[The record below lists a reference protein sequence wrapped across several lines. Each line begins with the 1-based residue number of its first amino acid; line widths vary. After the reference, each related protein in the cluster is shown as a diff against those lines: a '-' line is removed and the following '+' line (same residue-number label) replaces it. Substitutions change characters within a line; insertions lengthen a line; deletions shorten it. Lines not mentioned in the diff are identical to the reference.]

1 MKTHSSVAHQRAVR
15 DYYTLVTTLLVLV
28 AFGAIMVVSA
38 SSIQAVKD
46 YGFAWGY
53 AIRHF
58 AAIAI
63 GLLCAYVLLK
73 RSLKQIR
80 LLSPVF
86 IVITLVLLIAVLII
100 GDTVAGQRNWISL
113 PLGFSLQPS
122 EFAKLA
128 LVLWAASAI
137 AANAHRE
144 QAEQKAILSTTILG
158 SIIIGLVLLER
169 DMGTP
174 IILGSILLA
183 IYFAH
188 GVSLRRIFLFVVVA
202 ASAVV
207 LYSFSGSDYRVNR
220 FQAWLAP
227 EDHPISLGWQFLR
240 GQLAL
245 AQGGLMGR
253 GLGQSHEKWG
263 NLPAPHTD
271 FILAIIG
278 EELGLIGTMIVLGAL
293 LFLTLTILTIAIR
306 SNDMFSQMV
315 AYGIAMWF
323 GIQTF
328 VNVGAIVQFLPIT
341 GVPLPFISYG
351 GSAMIVNLMAAGVV
365 VAIAKQNIRETE

>member
-1 MKTHSSVAHQRAVR
+1 MKTQTHRANQRAIR
-15 DYYTLVTTLLVLV
+15 DYYTLVTTLLVLL

-38 SSIQAVKD
+38 SSIQSVKD

-53 AIRHF
+53 AVRHF
-58 AAIAI
+58 AAIAV
-63 GLLCAYVLLK
+63 GLLCIYALLT

-80 LLSPVF
+80 RLSPLF
-86 IVITLVLLIAVLII
+86 IVITFVLLVAVLII
-100 GDTVAGQRNWISL
+100 GDTVAGQKNWISL
-113 PLGFSLQPS
+113 PFGFSLQPS

-137 AANAHRE
+137 AANSHKH
-144 QAEQKAILSTTILG
+144 QAENKAIISTTIVGAL
-158 SIIIGLVLLER
+158 IILLVVAER

-188 GVSLRRIFLFVVVA
+188 GVAIRHILSFALL
-202 ASAVV
+202 SGLLVV

-245 AQGGLMGR
+245 AQGGLMGK

-271 FILAIIG
+271 FILAVIG
-278 EELGLIGTMIVLGAL
+278 EELGLIGTMIVLGGL
-293 LFLTLTILTIAIR
+293 LVLVLTILTIAIR
-306 SNDMFSQMV
+306 SQDMFSQMV

-351 GSAMIVNLMAAGVV
+351 GSAMIVNLMAMGVV
-365 VAIAKQNIRETE
+365 IAIAKQNISETQ

>member
-1 MKTHSSVAHQRAVR
+1 MKTQSTKHQQRAVR
-15 DYYTLVTTLLVLV
+15 DYYTLVTTLLVLL

-46 YGFAWGY
+46 HGYAWGY

-58 AAIAI
+58 AAIGI
-63 GLLCAYVLLK
+63 GIFCAYILVK

-80 LLSPVF
+80 LLSPLF
-86 IVITLVLLIAVLII
+86 IIATLILLIAVLVI
-100 GDTVAGQRNWISL
+100 GDTVAGQRNWIAL
-113 PLGFSLQPS
+113 PLGFALQPS

-128 LVLWAASAI
+128 LVLWAAGAI
-137 AANAHRE
+137 ASNAHKE
-144 QAEQKAILSTTILG
+144 QSEQKAIISTTILG
-158 SIIIGLVLLER
+158 SVIIGLVLLER

-188 GVSLRRIFLFVVVA
+188 GVSFRRILLFIAVA
-202 ASAVV
+202 VSAVV
-207 LYSFSGSDYRVNR
+207 LYSFTGSDYRVNR

-227 EDHPISLGWQFLR
+227 EEHPISLGWQFLR

-245 AQGGLMGR
+245 AQGGLMGK
-253 GLGQSHEKWG
+253 GLGGSHEKWG

-271 FILAIIG
+271 FILAVIG
-278 EELGLIGTMIVLGAL
+278 EELGIIGTLIVLGGL
-293 LFLTLTILTIAIR
+293 LTLTLTILTIALR
-306 SNDMFSQMV
+306 SKDMFARMV

-328 VNVGAIVQFLPIT
+328 VNVGAIIQFLPIT

-365 VAIAKQNIRETE
+365 IAIAKQNISENE

>member
-1 MKTHSSVAHQRAVR
+1 MKTQTNSAHQRAIR
-15 DYYTLVTTLLVLV
+15 DYYTLVTTLLVLL

-53 AIRHF
+53 AVRHF
-58 AAIAI
+58 AAIGV
-63 GLLCAYVLLK
+63 GLICMYALLT

-80 LLSPVF
+80 RLSSLF
-86 IVITLVLLIAVLII
+86 IVVTFVLLVAVLII
-100 GDTVAGQRNWISL
+100 GDTVAGQKNWISL
-113 PLGFSLQPS
+113 PFGFSLQPS
-122 EFAKLA
+122 EFAKFA

-137 AANAHRE
+137 AANSHKQQE
-144 QAEQKAILSTTILG
+144 ENKAIISATIVG
-158 SIIIGLVLLER
+158 VVIIGLVVAER

-188 GVSLRRIFLFVVVA
+188 GVAIRHILSFAFLSGLF
-202 ASAVV
+202 VV
-207 LYSFSGSDYRVNR
+207 LYSFMGSDYRVNR

-245 AQGGLMGR
+245 AQGGLMGK

-271 FILAIIG
+271 FILAVIG
-278 EELGLIGTMIVLGAL
+278 EELGLIGTMIVLGGL
-293 LFLTLTILTIAIR
+293 LVLVLTILTIAIR
-306 SNDMFSQMV
+306 SKDMFSQMV

-351 GSAMIVNLMAAGVV
+351 GSAMIVNLMAMGVV
-365 VAIAKQNIRETE
+365 VAIAKQNISETE

>member
-1 MKTHSSVAHQRAVR
+1 MKTQSTKNQQRAVR
-15 DYYTLVTTLLVLV
+15 DYYTLVTTLLVLL

-46 YGFAWGY
+46 HGYAWGY
-53 AIRHF
+53 AVRHF
-58 AAIAI
+58 AAIGI
-63 GLLCAYVLLK
+63 GIFCAYILVK
-73 RSLKQIR
+73 RSLRQIR
-80 LLSPVF
+80 LLSPLF
-86 IVITLVLLIAVLII
+86 IIATLILLILVLFI
-100 GDTVAGQRNWISL
+100 GDTVAGQRNWIAL

-128 LVLWAASAI
+128 LVLWAAGAI
-137 AANAHRE
+137 ASNAHKE
-144 QAEQKAILSTTILG
+144 QSEQKAIMSTTILG

-188 GVSLRRIFLFVVVA
+188 GVSFRRILLFITLAV
-202 ASAVV
+202 SAVV

-227 EDHPISLGWQFLR
+227 EEHPISLGWQFLR

-245 AQGGLMGR
+245 AQGGLMGK
-253 GLGQSHEKWG
+253 GLGGSHEKWG

-271 FILAIIG
+271 FILAVIG
-278 EELGLIGTMIVLGAL
+278 EELGIIGTLIVLGGL
-293 LFLTLTILTIAIR
+293 LTLTLTILTIALR
-306 SNDMFSQMV
+306 SKDMFARMV

-365 VAIAKQNIRETE
+365 IAIAKQNISENA

>member
-1 MKTHSSVAHQRAVR
+1 MKTQESKAMGKATR
-15 DYYTLVTTLLVLV
+15 DLQVLAITLIVLIL
-28 AFGAIMVVSA
+28 FGAMMVVSA

-46 YGFAWGY
+46 YGYAWGY
-53 AIRHF
+53 AVRHF
-58 AAIAI
+58 AAMGI
-63 GLLCAYVLLK
+63 GLVAGFILMR

-86 IVITLVLLIAVLII
+86 ILVTLVLLIAVLVI

-128 LVLWAASAI
+128 LVLWSASAI
-137 AANAHRE
+137 AANANRE
-144 QAEQKAILSTTILG
+144 QSEQRAIVSTTIMG
-158 SIIIGLVLLER
+158 SLIIGLVLLER

-188 GVSLRRIFLFVVVA
+188 GVSLRRILLFVAVA

-245 AQGGLMGR
+245 AQGGLMGK
-253 GLGQSHEKWG
+253 GIGQSHEKWG

-271 FILAIIG
+271 FILAVIG
-278 EELGLIGTMIVLGAL
+278 EELGLLGTMLVLGSL
-293 LFLTLTILTIAIR
+293 LLLVITILNIAIR
-306 SNDMFSQMV
+306 SKDMFSQMV
-315 AYGIAMWF
+315 AFGIAMWF

-351 GSAMIVNLMAAGVV
+351 GSAMIANLMAAGVV
-365 VAIAKQNIRETE
+365 IAIAKQNIRESV